1 MKELITKGYNLL
13 WPNHPSN
20 KKRGGVCIYHKEH
33 LPIIKRHDLRTS
45 KECLVM
51 AIMVDRKCSFLV
63 FVLIPSQT
71 QNEFEEL
78 CSVLNLFCF

>member
-1 MKELITKGYNLL
+1 MIRLFQIKMKELITKGYNLL

-45 KECLVM
+45 KECLAM

-63 FVLIPSQT
+63 FV
-71 QNEFEEL
+71 
-78 CSVLNLFCF
+78 